1 MPAEAARA
9 EVLRGRLY
17 PSVFRSE
24 AANKK
29 LITFVWLNVYNGLAR
44 LRFLA
49 SGAERRVETDEGRG
63 LLDRIVPPEASQ
75 HFRNAGREQLL
86 GIRSIVD
93 CWIRR
98 IDDSENRAGAKREK
112 IDIE

>member
-1 MPAEAARA
+1 MNVRPTRP
-9 EVLRGRLY
+9 RG
-17 PSVFRSE
+17 V
-24 AANKK
+24 
-29 LITFVWLNVYNGLAR
+29 
-44 LRFLA
+44 A
-49 SGAERRVETDEGRG
+49 SGGGRQMSPGLNDPGPAGGSAEDRMAVLESRITELERDTSLRARGRG